1 MHSNRAV
8 RLLASTVAV
17 AASAL
22 CIAVPQAQAA
32 GLTAPATAA
41 GASTAAAAPDCY
53 GTCVLGVRAATHPG
67 FDRFVIDL
75 GEGPIPQW
83 TTTTQTT
90 PLTCCGDETNEH
102 VVPITGKQY
111 LKIKLSKATGFD
123 FANSKAVY
131 TSPDYFTY
139 NFPSLKGQGR
149 TGTTDPEGREFN
161 IGLAL
166 GDHSSYRISKLT
178 APNRIVVDINH

>member
-1 MHSNRAV
+1 MRSTRAV
-8 RLLASTVAV
+8 RLLATTVAV

-32 GLTAPATAA
+32 
-41 GASTAAAAPDCY
+41 AAATPDCY
-53 GTCVLGVRAATHPG
+53 GTCVLGVRAATHPT

-75 GEGPIPQW
+75 GEGPIPAW

-102 VVPITGKQY
+102 VVPITGQQY
-111 LKIKLSKATGFD
+111 LKIKLAKATGFD

-149 TGTTDPEGREFN
+149 TGTTDPEAHEFN

-178 APNRIVVDINH
+178 APNRIVVDINR